1 MVKNTRGGT
10 GTKSLARKN
19 VSHDSTFD
27 SPPLPIDQFQRV
39 VRVVKMLGNGI
50 LLVKDFNNYSL
61 FAHLRNLS
69 RRRISF
75 SQNDVLLVSLRPFE
89 NPHKH
94 ADVIFLYLTHHLS
107 FISFPNPRDTTDLFV
122 EFGENDPVNKKIT
135 NGQEIHEDDIY
146 KVIRY
151 QSTFLL
157 VKILTQ
163 HVFGIRF
170 YDSQLFHRPNTK

>member
-19 VSHDSTFD
+19 FSHDSTID
-27 SPPLPIDQFQRV
+27 SPPLPLDQFQRV

-75 SQNDVLLVSLRPFE
+75 SHNDILLVSLRPFE

-122 EFGENDPVNKKIT
+122 EFGENDPVNKKTQMANRFMRMIYTKSFAT
-135 NGQEIHEDDIY
+135 N
-146 KVIRY
+146 
-151 QSTFLL
+151 
-157 VKILTQ
+157 
-163 HVFGIRF
+163 
-170 YDSQLFHRPNTK
+170 QLFC